1 MHNQRVIIQVGQTT
15 STFMYSPGMVQLV
28 CHWVGCLCL
37 VVCFVCWLFQTESP
51 VVQAGFKFTM
61 WIRSALNQSS
71 CIHLSPKRWDYICAP
86 PHPASCDFFKWICT
100 IKFIIRSNFI
110 LKETI
115 WGDESWGEEGGGEK
129 KRLKEGK

>member
-1 MHNQRVIIQVGQTT
+1 MHNQRVIIQVGQTI

-28 CHWVGCLCL
+28 CHWVGCLGL
-37 VVCFVCWLFQTESP
+37 VVCFVCWPFQRESP
-51 VVQAGFKFTM
+51 VAQAGFKFTM
-61 WIRSALNQSS
+61 WIRLALNQSS

-86 PHPASCDFFKWICT
+86 PHPASCDFFLQWTCT

-115 WGDESWGEEGGGEK
+115 WGEESWRKKGGWRG
-129 KRLKEGK
+129 KER